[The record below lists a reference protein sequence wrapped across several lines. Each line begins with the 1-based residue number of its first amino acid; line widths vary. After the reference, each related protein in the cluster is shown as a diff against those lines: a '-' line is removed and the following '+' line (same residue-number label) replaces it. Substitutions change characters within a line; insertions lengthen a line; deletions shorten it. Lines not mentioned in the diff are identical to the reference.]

1 MHIPLKYQILDRK
14 GEFCLTLKIINAIFF
29 GRDSTQMKK
38 YLSASHPYKFASIV
52 VNKDKLFVGQ
62 LHDPQCR
69 RLKLPKVFG
78 FFKGNIIGH
87 LLN

>member
-1 MHIPLKYQILDRK
+1 
-14 GEFCLTLKIINAIFF
+14 
-29 GRDSTQMKK
+29 MKK

-78 FFKGNIIGH
+78 IFKGNIIGH

>member
-29 GRDSTQMKK
+29 GRDSTRMKK

-62 LHDPQCR
+62 LHDPQ
-69 RLKLPKVFG
+69 KTKITKSIW